1 MLNSASSF
9 VIIRK
14 ARSNP
19 KTVMTSALSFIRSLV
34 SSRYSIVLLSGLSIA
49 LIHHTTKPSP
59 SHLNRTPKT
68 SMTSVASS
76 SPGRTPVYF
85 LSIGGPNFIEN
96 VGHPAYAKLA
106 EIGEEITKKVKPKA
120 VVVLSAHW
128 QGGADTIKVNVGEH
142 MDIIYDF
149 YGFPAHYYE
158 HKFPNKG
165 SKEVAEGV
173 AGLLGGARIKT
184 ERVERGLDHG
194 IWAGFMAGKS

>member
-1 MLNSASSF
+1 
-9 VIIRK
+9 
-14 ARSNP
+14 
-19 KTVMTSALSFIRSLV
+19 MTSALSFIRSLV
-34 SSRYSIVLLSGLSIA
+34 SSRYSIILLFGLSIA
-49 LIHHTTKPSP
+49 LIHHTTKPAS
-59 SHLNRTPKT
+59 SYLNRTPKT
-68 SMTSVASS
+68 SMTSAASS

-96 VGHPAYAKLA
+96 VGHPAYSKLS

-142 MDIIYDF
+142 VDIIYDF

-158 HKFPNKG
+158 HRFPNKG
-165 SKEVAEGV
+165 SEEVAERV
-173 AGLLGGARIKT
+173 MGLLGGARIKT
-184 ERVERGLDHG
+184 EGVERGLDHG